1 MPLRILYVASQI
13 DLPSVWSFRSHTFW
27 AWILI
32 GLIAGWL
39 AGLAFRG
46 KGFGCITDIVLGLVG
61 SVIGGWLFNYFGIM
75 GGDFYYSLGA
85 ATAGAIIL
93 VGISRLFGGGPK
105 K

>member
-1 MPLRILYVASQI
+1 MPPTTPILASQI
-13 DLPSVWSFRSHTFW
+13 DLPSVWSLRSQPFW

-32 GLIAGWL
+32 GLVAGWL

-61 SVIGGWLFNYFGIM
+61 SVIGGWLFNHFGIM
-75 GGDFYYSLGA
+75 EGDFYYSLAA
-85 ATAGAIIL
+85 ATAGAIVL
-93 VGISRLFGGGPK
+93 VGISRLFGGGRK

>member
-1 MPLRILYVASQI
+1 MPPAFSTVALQI
-13 DLPSVWSFRSHTFW
+13 EVSMWDFRSHSLW
-27 AWILI
+27 AWLLI

-39 AGLAFRG
+39 AGFAFRG
-46 KGFGCITDIVLGLVG
+46 RGFGCVTDMVLGLIG
-61 SVIGGWLFNYFGIM
+61 SVIGGWLFNYFAIM

-93 VGISRLFGGGPK
+93 VGISRLFGGEPK

>member
-1 MPLRILYVASQI
+1 MPYSILHIASQI
-13 DLPSVWSFRSHTFW
+13 DLPSVWSFRSHALW

-93 VGISRLFGGGPK
+93 VGISRLFGGGHK

>member
-1 MPLRILYVASQI
+1 MLPAISVTILQI
-13 DLPSVWSFRSHTFW
+13 DVSRWDFRSHSLW
-27 AWILI
+27 AWLFI

-39 AGLAFRG
+39 AGMVFRG
-46 KGFGCITDIVLGLVG
+46 RGFGCVTDIVLGLIG

-93 VGISRLFGGGPK
+93 VGISRLFAGERRR
-105 K
+105 